1 MYCWYKGR
9 VSKDPRCQYIVLC
22 VQSNELLKVETSL
35 KHVRNFIQFNY
46 SLLIPRLGKL
56 LSCSGWQDVKK
67 KKTHSPLIIWLW
79 GCACAPPFPSHL
91 VAFGNSRCYN
101 NLPLSNIFPS
111 AWWRRRFA
119 PLKLVH
125 RVSRGLL
132 AWLLR
137 RYRTPI
143 DYTPIDLCVI
153 VNSVAR
159 SLCDVP
165 DNTTRPEHLSFTNP
179 PPPLTPSCGGAGTNA
194 LHV

>member
-1 MYCWYKGR
+1 MTQR
-9 VSKDPRCQYIVLC
+9 LC
-22 VQSNELLKVETSL
+22 V
-35 KHVRNFIQFNY
+35 R
-46 SLLIPRLGKL
+46 
-56 LSCSGWQDVKK
+56 
-67 KKTHSPLIIWLW
+67 
-79 GCACAPPFPSHL
+79 APFFPSHL

-119 PLKLVH
+119 PLELVH

-137 RYRTPI
+137 RYGTPI

-153 VNSVAR
+153 VNSAAR

-179 PPPLTPSCGGAGTNA
+179 PPAPHRSHRPARPAAVQVRRDSCTARLNKNIIMRWKRQWSGQRCAKRAGVRT
-194 LHV
+194 VR